1 MHATQSRSGGPELLA
16 DEKLKS
22 GLPARDHPGAR
33 LGFLNEVVVYASRVQ
48 EFSRGDWVAYVLWV
62 GLMLGLLV
70 TTGGF
75 MLVGHLGGVQ
85 YPAYAWNVPLGV
97 AIFAA
102 SIAFDTIGHRTV
114 YKEELKKAEALVHH
128 VTIFAG
134 ISSCV
139 LLSMAYTYSNFLMF
153 PALVMVFLSIF
164 YSIIDEAM
172 HWSRYARQQSDR
184 VEMWSHFGI
193 FVGHLLFVSAWTYWC
208 LQGYPGVSE
217 TLSLLSR

>member
-1 MHATQSRSGGPELLA
+1 MQVTPNSTAGGDILSGVGSSRDLQSRNLTNPEA
-16 DEKLKS
+16 S
-22 GLPARDHPGAR
+22 
-33 LGFLNEVVVYASRVQ
+33 FLREVAIYAGRIKQ
-48 EFSRGDWVAYVLWV
+48 FSREDWVAYVLWV
-62 GLMLGLLV
+62 GLMLGLLGV
-70 TTGGF
+70 TSGF
-75 MLVGHLGGVQ
+75 MFVGLLGGVA
-85 YPAYAWNVPLGV
+85 YPSYAWNVPLGV
-97 AIFAA
+97 AIFSV

-139 LLSMAYTYSNFLMF
+139 LLSMAYTYPGFLLF

-172 HWSRYARQQSDR
+172 HWGRYARQQSDR

-193 FVGHLLFVSAWTYWC
+193 FVGHLLFVSAWTYWF
-208 LQGYPGVSE
+208 LQGYPGVGE
-217 TLSLLSR
+217 TLALLSP

>member
-1 MHATQSRSGGPELLA
+1 MQVTQSGSGAPELLA
-16 DEKLKS
+16 DERSK
-22 GLPARDHPGAR
+22 GAQQPQA
-33 LGFLNEVVVYASRVQ
+33 LSTFSVGFLNEVVVYASRVK
-48 EFSRGDWVAYVLWV
+48 EFSRGDWLAYVLWV

-75 MLVGHLGGVQ
+75 MLVGHLGGVE

-97 AIFAA
+97 AIFSV
-102 SIAFDTIGHRTV
+102 SIAFDTIGHRTI

-139 LLSMAYTYSNFLMF
+139 LLSMAYTYSSFLMF

-193 FVGHLLFVSAWTYWC
+193 FVGHLLFVSAWTYWF